1 MAGALL
7 TYSISCFVAW
17 LSWRIWRFT
26 IRPWLEPRQ
35 PNELPYIIPWIG
47 SAVSFFADSGKTIY
61 SGIRN
66 KQRSVFALH
75 LAGDT
80 IYVVT
85 NPNDVSAVYKNTT
98 TLAFDAFIGDL
109 MLQCGAT
116 RETVQ
121 KMCEEPP
128 PYPSGASTTGLNPK
142 NKSLVKLAI
151 DFHHQQLLS
160 GPNSHD
166 REITEEFVRTIK
178 ELLTWDHIS
187 QQEGI
192 FASAHSPKPSF
203 ETSLLDFC
211 GKVLIE
217 SGARTYW
224 GPSLWELDPNS
235 LQSFYALD
243 KGMWKILFQYPKMF
257 SQEVI
262 TIRDHITDVIAK
274 YYRLPQSS
282 RPGAAWFT
290 SVMEAESREAGLDAQ
305 EMAACIMIIYFV

>member
-1 MAGALL
+1 MAETLL
-7 TYSISCFVAW
+7 TYTISCFAIW

-35 PNELPYIIPWIG
+35 PKELPYIIPWIG
-47 SAVSFFADSGKTIY
+47 SAISFFADSGKTIN
-61 SGIRN
+61 SGIKNR
-66 KQRSVFALH
+66 KRSVFALH
-75 LAGDT
+75 LAGDI

-85 NPNDVSAVYKNTT
+85 NPKDVSAVYKNTT

-116 RETVQ
+116 QKTVQ
-121 KMCEEPP
+121 KMCQEPP
-128 PYPSGASTTGLNPK
+128 PYASGFSTTGLNPK

-166 REITEEFVRTIK
+166 QEITQEFVRTIK

-187 QQEGI
+187 CQEGI
-192 FASAHSPKPSF
+192 SVPAHSTRISF

-217 SGARTYW
+217 SGTRTYW
-224 GPSLWELDPNS
+224 GPRLWELDSKS

-243 KGMWKILFQYPKMF
+243 KGIWKILFQYPKLF

-262 TIRDHITDVIAK
+262 TIRDRITDVIAK
-274 YYRLPQSS
+274 YYRLPKSG
-282 RPGAAWFT
+282 RPGSAWFT
-290 SVMEAESREAGLDAQ
+290 SAMEVESREAGLDEQ